1 MRYIKYFEFFVAVEK
16 PIIKLNLS
24 SNYDTIELVP
34 VEELLKFKEYDR
46 IGQDRFPESSDKI
59 KEIKRSFINNG
70 IQDTLIIDYSQ
81 PDKSVLLIEG
91 NHRLIV
97 AMLLGLRYLPAR
109 VVRRNSSFDERDS
122 LKAMRVTGI
131 EPNQHNYGPG
141 NLKPSQVGI
150 KGCKPITH
158 SLY

>member
-1 MRYIKYFEFFVAVEK
+1 MRYIKYFEFFVATEK
-16 PIIKLNLS
+16 PTVELNLS
-24 SNYDTIELVP
+24 NNYDSIELVP
-34 VEELLKFKEYDR
+34 VEQLIKFKEYDR
-46 IGQDRFPESSDKI
+46 IGEDRFPESSDKI
-59 KEIKRSFINNG
+59 KTIKRSFIENG
-70 IQDTLIIDYSQ
+70 IKDVLIIDYSQ

-109 VVRRNSSFDERDS
+109 VVRRNSSFDQRDS
-122 LKAMRVTGI
+122 LKSMRVTGI
-131 EPNQHNYGPG
+131 EPNRHNYVPAD
-141 NLKPSQVGI
+141 LKPSQVGI